1 MPNAGIEVKVD
12 NKRLVLKIQEL
23 TPELEDVLFDETK
36 KQSDKLTNY
45 IIKNHLTGG
54 TSDTKLKVRS
64 GSFRRL
70 TLPIKPKAYSAKMRG
85 GTQFAGI
92 GARVHVGPKNQV
104 TTIKPIASKYLAIP
118 IGEALN
124 GNGVARYSGPR
135 SVPGL
140 SLITSRKGNKLLAR
154 TSDAGIEP
162 FFLLLKQV
170 EVKARVHPDEVLS
183 KNIKAIASDYRK
195 AVKKALDDTVGRRE

>member
-1 MPNAGIEVKVD
+1 MPNAGIKVEIKSD
-12 NKRLVLKIQEL
+12 RLFLKIQEL
-23 TPELEDVLFDETK
+23 TPEIEDALFEETK
-36 KQSDKLTNY
+36 RQSDKLTNY
-45 IIKNHLTGG
+45 IIENHLTGG
-54 TSDTKLKVRS
+54 TSADKLAVRS

-70 TLPIKPKAYSAKMRG
+70 TLPIKPNAYSAKMRG

-104 TTIKPIASKYLAIP
+104 TTIKPVTSKYLAIP

-124 GNGVARYSGPR
+124 SNGVARYSGPR
-135 SVPGL
+135 GVPGL
-140 SLITSRKGNKLLAR
+140 SLITSRKGNKLLAK
-154 TSDAGIEP
+154 TSSAGIEP

-170 EVKARVHPDEVLS
+170 EVEARVHPSVILS

-195 AVKKALDDTVGRRE
+195 AVKKALDDNL